1 MEFFLTTLTTH
12 HRYREHCGVFLVV
25 RYCSYVSINEKNVI
39 LGGFQLASDASF
51 VNNYTS

>member
-1 MEFFLTTLTTH
+1 MEVFFNYLDDTSSLSGTLW
-12 HRYREHCGVFLVV
+12 FLVV